1 MQNSSLSKILKVLS
15 WLLMGLSVAL
25 TVYFFVASDFDDLTQ
40 VVVTLEPFIIWAYIL
55 FGLAALL
62 ALAFPLYF
70 FIRNPKNALKTLL
83 GIALMAVVA
92 LIGYIF
98 ADPTPIYSTTSD
110 PNFSIT
116 NVLVLTDTGL
126 IATYIL
132 FGVAL
137 VLMLFTGVRSVFHK

>member
-1 MQNSSLSKILKVLS
+1 
-15 WLLMGLSVAL
+15 MGVSVSL
-25 TVYFFVASDFDDLTQ
+25 TVYFFVASDFDNLVQ
-40 VVVTLEPFIIWAYIL
+40 VEGVLEPFIIWAYVL

-70 FIRNPKNALKTLL
+70 FIQNPKNALKTLL
-83 GIALMAVVA
+83 GIALMGAVA
-92 LIGYIF
+92 LVGYIF
-98 ADPTPIYSTTSD
+98 ADPTPIYSSTND

-132 FGVAL
+132 FAVAL